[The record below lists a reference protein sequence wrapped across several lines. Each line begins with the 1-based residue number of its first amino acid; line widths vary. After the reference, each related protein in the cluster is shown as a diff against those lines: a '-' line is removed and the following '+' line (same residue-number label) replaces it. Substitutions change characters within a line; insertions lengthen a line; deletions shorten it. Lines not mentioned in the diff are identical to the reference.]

1 MKTTQER
8 LDIKRNE
15 LKVAKGKV
23 LRAIIKANI
32 KVLETNL
39 RVKGKYE

>member
-1 MKTTQER
+1 MKTTQEK

-15 LKVAKGKV
+15 LKEAKGKV

-32 KVLETNL
+32 KVLEANL
-39 RVKGKYE
+39 KVKA